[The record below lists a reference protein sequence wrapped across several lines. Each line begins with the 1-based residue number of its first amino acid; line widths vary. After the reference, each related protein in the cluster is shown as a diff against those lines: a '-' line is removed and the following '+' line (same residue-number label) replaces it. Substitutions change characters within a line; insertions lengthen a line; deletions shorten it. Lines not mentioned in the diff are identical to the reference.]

1 MLKVNSISVRYN
13 IIPVLQDVSFSVEE
27 GQFVAIVGAN
37 SAGKST
43 ILRTV
48 SGLIHPFEGSIE
60 FRGEAIHGAQ
70 PYDIAAKGIAHIPEG
85 RKIFDKLTVRENLL
99 VGAHTRN
106 DDQEVQKS
114 LEEMF
119 TLFPKLRERQNQK
132 GETLSGGERQQ
143 LAIGRGLMAKPR
155 LLMLD
160 EPSLGLSPIL
170 SKQSDPHLRGDPQE
184 RRHDPD
190 GRAES
195 HRGAENRGQGLRP
208 SAGPDHHGGQGG
220 GPSAVRHD
228 PQSISGAI
236 GAR

>member
-1 MLKVNSISVRYN
+1 MLKVSSISVRYN

-48 SGLIHPFEGSIE
+48 SGLIHPFEGRIE
-60 FRGEAIHGAQ
+60 FRGEAIHDAQ
-70 PYDIAAKGIAHIPEG
+70 PYDIAAKGIAHI
-85 RKIFDKLTVRENLL
+85 LTVRENLL

-170 SKQSDPHLRGDPQE
+170 SKKVIHTCEEIRKSGTTILMVEQKVTEVLKIVDKGYVLQRGRIIMEGRGEELLQSDMIRKAYL
-184 RRHDPD
+184 
-190 GRAES
+190 
-195 HRGAENRGQGLRP
+195 GL
-208 SAGPDHHGGQGG
+208 
-220 GPSAVRHD
+220 
-228 PQSISGAI
+228 
-236 GAR
+236 

>member
-13 IIPVLQDVSFSVEE
+13 IFPVLQEVSFAVEE

-43 ILRTV
+43 ILRTI

-60 FRGEAIHGAQ
+60 FRGEAIHAVP
-70 PYDIAAKGIAHIPEG
+70 PYEIAAQGIAHIPEG
-85 RKIFDKLTVRENLL
+85 RRIFDKLTVRENLL
-99 VGAHTRN
+99 VGASTRN
-106 DDQEVQKS
+106 DSQEVAQT

-119 TLFPKLRERQNQK
+119 TLFPKLRERQHQK

-143 LAIGRGLMAKPR
+143 LAIARGLMAKPR

-170 SKQSDPHLRGDPQE
+170 SNKVIHTCEEIRRTGTTILMVEQKVTEVLKLVDKGYVLQRGRIIMEGKGNELLQSDLIRK
-184 RRHDPD
+184 
-190 GRAES
+190 AYL
-195 HRGAENRGQGLRP
+195 GL
-208 SAGPDHHGGQGG
+208 
-220 GPSAVRHD
+220 
-228 PQSISGAI
+228 
-236 GAR
+236 

>member
-106 DDQEVQKS
+106 DDQEVPKS

-170 SKQSDPHLRGDPQE
+170 SKKVIHTCEEIRKSGATILMVEQKVTEVLKIVDKGYVLQRGRIIMEGKGADLLQSDMIRKAYL
-184 RRHDPD
+184 
-190 GRAES
+190 
-195 HRGAENRGQGLRP
+195 GL
-208 SAGPDHHGGQGG
+208 
-220 GPSAVRHD
+220 
-228 PQSISGAI
+228 
-236 GAR
+236 